1 MSLLKKKKAASPWL
15 PSLFQPHVMM
25 LWHIHILVWL
35 YRHYMR
41 ATSCVVSSLT
51 FQTLRA
57 ELIQENGTMVPLRG
71 CKACAQQRSEPRGFE
86 ARLHLYTRHPSKKSK
101 GIKHLTVYNY
111 GFLVILFIL
120 KALFDK
126 CIIHSL
132 AVECCES
139 QSLSFEHMKN
149 CVFDFFV
156 VWVATPSYKKRQRPT
171 SHLFNTPYWMFE
183 SIWHD
188 LCSCVAVF
196 PPSCVTVVPDNLAAP
211 ACLAHLK

>member
-1 MSLLKKKKAASPWL
+1 M
-15 PSLFQPHVMM
+15 
-25 LWHIHILVWL
+25 
-35 YRHYMR
+35 YMIVYAIYGCHKLGR
-41 ATSCVVSSLT
+41 FIAHLSNVA
-51 FQTLRA
+51 R
-57 ELIQENGTMVPLRG
+57 GTY
-71 CKACAQQRSEPRGFE
+71 PRERYHGAI
-86 ARLHLYTRHPSKKSK
+86 ARLQGMRSTAQWTSRFWSKVTPLHPSSIKGSK

-111 GFLVILFIL
+111 GCLVILFIL

-196 PPSCVTVVPDNLAAP
+196 PPSCVTVVPDNRAAP
-211 ACLAHLK
+211 ARLAHLK